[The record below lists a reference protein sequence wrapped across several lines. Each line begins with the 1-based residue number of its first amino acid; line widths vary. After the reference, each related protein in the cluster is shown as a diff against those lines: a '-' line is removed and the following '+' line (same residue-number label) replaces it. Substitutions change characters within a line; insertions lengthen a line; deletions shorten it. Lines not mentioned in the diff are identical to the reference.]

1 MVFRNSIQRKVLARV
16 LIVDDVSTIRKIIN
30 KALKELGHDVVG
42 EATNGQEAVNQYAQH
57 EPDVVTMD
65 ISMPVLDGID
75 AVEIIIQKYPNAN
88 IIMLSSQGMQD
99 KVVKAIKAGA
109 KAYLLKPVSKASLK
123 DAISKLGY

>member
-1 MVFRNSIQRKVLARV
+1 MARV